1 MRKTNFEKK
10 KIIASILCA
19 NMMLMSMPLNTLASE
34 ITGITPNGNTYNI
47 EAAKVSGS
55 TGFRHYDKFDLS
67 KGDIANLVYKN
78 DYSKFVNLVNEQIKI
93 NGLVQTLKDNSFYNG
108 HAIFVSPNGMIVGAS
123 GVLNVGSLSILT
135 PSQNSFN
142 SFKTNY
148 ENGNLSSYEYGA
160 DKYKGLITDSQGNI
174 VINGKILAREEVNL
188 YGSDIKIG
196 DGTNRAGIIA
206 GANNTKY
213 ENSDAA
219 KSVFDS
225 LVSNNITD
233 TDGFALSNGKI
244 QIVANKQSKF
254 ADAAGNINANVDI
267 KKSDLGANEINI
279 SSKAEVDRQERIDL
293 AEAKVNV
300 EDSNITGDTIS
311 ITAKSTQH
319 KKVNSANIL
328 DDAEFIGNTLVDI
341 FSGETPSITSLWGV
355 AGKAVADVTI
365 KNSTITANKAT
376 DSSSQTPDLS
386 VLIHAEASSET
397 SENANLLTPTI
408 IDLIKSDD
416 AKIGEF
422 FSSGL
427 YNGFEGAKSSANVNI
442 ENSTINANTDN
453 TKNVEIST
461 EASSTLDANNR
472 VLALFMPVGLYGV
485 GTETVSKAVVT
496 GSTLNVTKGDVDI
509 NAVSSNSN
517 AVNLTNDSLLSY
529 TLEDALLAMILNN
542 TVKSETEASVIS
554 STVKANN
561 LTVLA
566 TNLSESESEIGMEA
580 RANKNGEGRGNSAVS
595 AVGILNRSSNNVTA
609 LIKDSTVETE
619 ESTTVLAQS
628 LNITKNTADAAVD
641 DLGTNDPKTF
651 DQAIKNKLKDIN
663 NKYLNKNLF
672 DMIKGKTDVRPTES
686 PLLEGG
692 GTLVWNNTNNTTNA
706 KIENSTVNAGDVTV
720 GANTVDLIA
729 NSATTDASD
738 TSGEGNFG
746 IGLAVIY
753 NEQHNTTNA
762 KISGSTIEADNVTVD
777 ATTELPMNQG
787 KLTFGLNLP
796 FKICGVEKIQF
807 GGAFASE
814 ANGKWSVS
822 PVYPKP
828 EIGEDESNFELTGIA
843 EQNIRDT
850 YSGLKPKFRVGGFF
864 NNYAHSEAKGGNTAV
879 SGTVIYNEVV
889 NNTTA
894 EIVDG
899 SNITINPAENDN
911 TQNSLTVNAVNSV
924 IGYNAAGMV
933 EFLVNKINYKIPGQ
947 ADEEYVPNIEAG
959 AFGLGANL
967 LWDNYTNNATAK
979 IDNSSVDAQ
988 KGAINVDSATEQS
1001 YMSITMTGA
1010 KSEKFGIDGSINI
1023 QKLKGDT
1030 LAAISNITGDNSVT
1044 AKDISINAGKAHV
1057 KTTGGKVKR
1066 DDDTNQIKWKE
1077 QNASASGDEKY
1088 IREANDEITNI
1099 IAQGAWISQYQEV
1112 DNTVQENSQGVAVG
1126 ASVNITEIDRNV
1138 KATIDN
1144 AIIDSSDTL
1153 TVNSDTYNQ
1162 KIDVEIAAAFSGG
1175 VTQKEA
1181 EVEDVQQNANDAQD
1195 DENIFGN
1202 LFDGEDEYMRN
1213 PVGNDLTALQSQ
1225 FSMSLA
1231 GAVDITTD
1239 NTNVESSIKNSQDI
1253 NVGNTLTVNSN
1264 RESKNIT
1271 IGGTVAKSKK
1281 VGAGAAVNI
1290 YKQEGSVKS
1299 YIDGSTIAFSGE
1311 NPELKMDAN
1320 NKNWILNIGIGAGA
1334 AVNTAAEGK
1343 GFQAAVGGSASI
1355 NTLKPTIEAYINNST
1370 ISMDEGK
1377 SGSIAT
1383 SINAKS
1389 DVDIYNIA
1397 GGGSLV
1403 YGAQNGVSAGAA
1415 LNYNNIKN
1423 EISTYIK
1430 DSTLEDIGKLT
1441 ILSDADNDLSD
1452 WAIAGAI
1459 VAGTNGGAFSFA
1471 GGADIDYIHDTIGS
1485 KIIKSNITAGGNIEV
1500 KANSQSDNL
1509 GVAGTFDVT
1518 TAQSGVG
1525 VNGDVVVNV
1534 YRNDIIAEIDKD
1546 SNILKAKDVKVSAT
1560 STEKSN
1566 VIPVGLSVATNEQ
1579 LLIAAANVG
1588 VNVIDNTVKAYASGN
1603 IGSGDDAQKINKLT
1617 VSAYDE
1623 TTLYSRGGTLA
1634 LASADAV
1641 VNIAGSVN
1649 VDKIDKTVEAKIKDA
1664 DVKANG
1670 DVSVLATSINS
1681 LGGTKDENNQ
1691 YTRDDVTT
1699 DTYRD
1704 KMLTKNENG
1713 DYDGLS
1719 LNNSF
1724 QNWNMFYDL
1733 AVGSNISVGG
1743 AGIGKVIENTVTAE
1757 VSASTVESNTL
1768 SIASSDYSVKN
1779 IIAGS
1784 IAASAKAAAGLQAIY
1799 TRDNSTT
1806 NALITNGSNLT
1817 IADKIEMLA
1826 NNKKDSYEILIA
1838 GSGAG
1843 KGVINANVVLNNVT
1857 DKATAKIDNSS
1868 TDNEIKA
1875 GTLKISADE
1884 NINSSH
1890 IIVTA
1895 GGASNLALS
1904 VSPTINNYDMTT
1916 QSIISATTIKDASI
1930 DMNAQSKL
1938 GTLDISAG
1946 VAGVGQGVS
1955 GVGNAIKNSY
1965 TNKVKSYIDGATID
1979 TEKAININGNSIID
1993 ANNWLA
1999 TVAVAGQG
2007 VSIPVNVLLNYVNS
2021 ELEAGI
2027 KNSKIENAG
2036 AITINT
2042 NKDKEDVLKNNAII
2056 IGFAGQGVNASVNV
2070 IKNEYTNTVS
2080 SYVDNTQSTKIDSID
2095 VNAYSKRNTNNINVG
2110 IGFTGEGANL
2120 MANAVVNELKSTT
2133 RSYVDAKS
2141 KTLNITNGLNLEAK
2155 DTVAAR
2161 NSLATGKGAGLGV
2174 AAGADIN
2181 LYYSDN
2187 LAKTEILSGDSGQI
2201 NAGSAALNS
2210 ELLNATNDVS
2220 GSVSFGLAAIP
2231 VDVQIVEIGKR
2242 TGTYSTVEQNY
2253 INKAKE
2259 MMPDDLKNTAS
2270 TPSANIKTG
2279 AISTINGNLKTT
2291 NNISI
2296 NADSKLKGLDKD
2308 GNLVDK
2314 FKFEKVDVTAAG
2326 ATIGVAIKNIQLAN
2340 NTVSEIA
2347 GGKVESSGGN
2357 VSLNSKS
2364 GADVELVYREVEVS
2378 GARASGGSVV
2388 YNNTAETLAQVKDAT
2403 VNANDIEINSKSTNK
2418 SFVDATNV
2426 VVTGADIVTVDL
2438 AEVKDTNKTSA
2449 IITGNT
2455 NIDAKGK
2462 LTLHSTTNTDVTSDR
2477 LTIPVR
2483 AASLV
2488 DVTRNEA
2495 NVNTI
2500 TRALIENVNGEINAQ
2515 NLDIITD
2522 YDKMSVFSKSNVV
2535 AVSAASL
2542 AAYNDCGSYMNAD
2555 FKSGI
2560 DSPSALTLNV
2570 ADTTNI
2576 TTAKDN
2582 GTEGLISKG
2591 RMHGV
2596 DVDIAGL
2603 YEGAFSKAE
2612 NDAKSVTVL
2621 NVKNHTSN
2629 NLNINQYLKS
2639 TAEAIANNTKVSGL
2653 GVAAIAADS
2662 KDTSTMTLDIS
2673 GTNTIT
2679 QNAVINATH
2688 NSNTISDL
2696 SGFSFGLLVS
2706 GARLRIDSDM
2716 ESNTTGNIGGNFNVG
2731 NAKITFDTIRNSTLS
2746 KSSGSGGFINVSN
2759 PEAINN
2765 LTGTSVLN
2773 IKDITSDDKK
2783 GINNWS
2789 ISNKSTNTFD
2799 VTTSNGS
2806 GGFINVAVDNLKLTF
2821 DTSTNTNIE
2830 NSNINS
2836 TSLIKF
2842 DVENNGIVK
2851 DTATNIGGGFI
2862 AVSTNDVKNNYKS
2875 GAKLSLKN
2883 TNVKAKD
2890 IDLKTSSDLRTKD
2903 TDFVEYAGAAG
2914 GFVAV
2919 QDLDL
2924 KNTLTQNSEID
2935 IQNSILEVT
2944 KDVKLQALTS
2954 SFFKQKIE
2962 SNGYGFVSVPR
2973 AYNNLEVTN
2982 NNKITLDNKTK
2993 IKASDELDVSFNSNN
3008 TLAVRTVS
3016 DARNFEGKPSAY
3028 ANLYFTV
3035 NNTLDNSGSMEAG
3048 NLVDINFMNNSI
3060 NTLTQYAHSECHAA
3074 VASTNEGTELKRTIN
3089 NTLNVNSNADITSGK
3104 DVEITYSSGKNNV
3117 SSTVSWKTVSYA
3129 LFGIP
3134 ISDSDSYSV
3143 DKPVDNYVL
3152 KNNGKIVAGQGNNKY
3167 MKINRDGS
3175 IDKETLK
3182 GFYDDDY
3189 ILSDGEIISGEIIK
3203 QRTLDSI
3210 RIEINNIDESL
3221 TEISQKITSL
3231 NRTID
3236 DYEDKIDVVQL
3247 KIDEINNLINN
3258 GAILTNDKQD
3268 AQGNSD
3274 FNTII
3279 QNDIKALIVSDSD
3292 DTKITETQYN
3302 AIMTSYNTKLA
3313 EIETQ
3318 NTTIFN
3324 HNAEPENIDN
3334 QQPYIEVP
3342 TITEFIETQNYGLSD
3357 AQKTTISNGYDS
3369 VHNNVSMTEKC
3380 GFSVYQN
3387 STGKYVAVT
3396 TPTGTG
3402 NAQTCEELT
3411 QFNNAIED
3419 INAQMEPYQDER
3431 TSALNTQAMLQANR
3445 VSLTSKYND
3454 VYNTASSAY
3463 DQHSGSYSITFND
3476 IEPKEAHISVDGAYN
3491 NNISGNGI
3499 FSVASNGLKVDN
3511 YSTRTLLF
3519 NDLNIDSVA
3528 NKSGLIIGGKNHS
3541 EFADKAQAVSGAQ
3554 AYLYVHNKPGHTSF
3568 DNLPT
3573 SGVHYKSDGSG
3584 ISGITINNY
3593 YDVNHPFASTF
3604 DITEPTTRSDIYII
3618 GSVNT
3623 SGDLNIWNE
3632 SGGIM
3637 IANDS
3642 GINSGKMSLVS
3653 TNNAVAWLMYNE
3665 TSTTP
3670 INIKTNDY
3678 IFAQNGFSIL
3688 TNKDVNIQGTI
3699 ETGYSNRN
3707 ITITED
3713 MIKPENLI
3721 YDPTSGETNLINL
3734 GGDKVSFYLN
3744 DTNNIKAIYKD
3755 GQIYLYNLPE
3765 DITDPLVSISDV
3777 NVSLSG
3783 KVKMANGLQNITIDN
3798 KTNAQL
3804 NVANIYNKQFR
3815 GSIIPENTTAADGGE
3830 IIVNTVDHATTNITS
3845 NGKLSLNG
3853 VIKNSITTN
3862 YNDFPKEKGILNIT
3876 ANNGLEVK
3884 PQTKL
3889 IDHIPTTVDSILSH
3903 GKTTITLN
3911 NGQGDIDGK
3920 ITTTGELNISNKG
3933 TGALNLNSNISNDA
3947 SRNVYPETLISEGII
3962 NISNEG
3968 TGTLNIFGDIDETE
3982 GDIKVQSN
3990 AQTNI
3995 TGSIYDKKG
4004 NIDITSKG
4012 LQSSNE
4018 SKIVTDEGDITIT
4031 NNDSNLDL
4039 KGYISSE
4046 SGNVSIQNN
4055 GTSASI
4061 AGFISDNKGDLTIR
4075 NTKGDMTISSI
4086 ILHNSTNRNAEGMI
4100 SIINDPTGGKL
4111 DIQNKIQTWGKGR
4124 TQQDKTTAILI
4135 DNQSAANGMSIS
4147 NEVTARIGDII
4158 IKNAV
4163 DELSISGN
4171 VTDGNGNIEISNQ
4184 KSKTEISGNITTQA
4198 GNIDITSVGLDTTE
4212 DSIITTNKGDITI
4225 QNVPYYDAQTDTSQN
4240 GTMNLLGDIR
4250 DFDGIIN
4257 IDSYGD
4263 AVVGGYITDEK
4274 GYVIIRNLRG
4284 DMTVSA
4290 DVNLNYLNNEEEG
4303 FISIGSLSSGKKLD
4317 ITGNI
4322 INWGEGHTNQS
4333 GTNAITIMNT
4343 SSSSDGVTISGT
4355 LSART
4360 GAVNVENQYGK
4371 LTTTND
4377 AVISNTEKGAI
4388 NIINTGK
4395 NGAEIRGNIV
4405 AKEGNIGIT
4414 NTKNDLFVNAEITER
4429 KGNINITNSGTTL
4442 TYLGN
4447 TLNEFGDTKV
4457 VNNGTGIAQIGA
4469 SIDNTGNVT
4478 INNNKGENLVFSGEI
4493 NNFGNT
4499 SITNSKGV
4507 LHINGDITNEH
4518 GSTMIQNEGVS
4529 AEITSKINNDTGSIA
4544 ISNKDGHLRITDT
4557 AEINNTSDRENS
4569 NITIVNY
4576 GEDTTIPSNL
4586 MIAGNINSNNKGYI
4600 SIINNG
4606 DEANLSGDIF
4616 AKDGNVGV
4624 TNSNDGKLSFTGNIV
4639 DYKGDVTLINNGGD
4653 GAEIGGTILDE
4664 QGDISIINHGGDLKV
4679 TSEITHNYLNRDAQG
4694 MISITNSS
4702 NAGKVEIN
4710 STIATDGAGKT
4721 DDDGKTTAI
4730 LIDNQSDT
4738 NGMSISSEITARI
4751 GDIIIQNANDNLSTA
4766 GMISNYEKGGVSI
4779 TNSGLDYTNT
4789 ASILVKEGDVAITN
4803 NGTNDVGKLL
4813 LGGSINNQKG
4823 NTTVSNK
4830 GAITEVSGTID
4841 NVGGN
4846 TTITNTNGLT
4856 RIVGDVTNKGGDIS
4870 VINSGDFTEITSAI
4884 DNEAGSIHISNSKGN
4899 LNITNTAKITNT
4911 TENEDDSITIANAGG
4926 ILNLKGGVE
4935 STDKGDIEIT
4945 NTGNG
4950 KANIESNVVANE
4962 GDIDIS
4968 NSNAGELNISGS
4980 VIDYNGNIDVTNAS
4994 TDGTTIAST
5003 GKITNVK
5010 GDTTITNDKGDLTV
5024 QQGAQ
5029 IVNTESGNIV
5039 AENKGGKFTISGLF
5053 KHAEIGNITV
5063 KNSGNKEL
5071 DITSTGQV
5079 LAANG
5084 NINIQNSND
5093 GAMNIAGHITDENGK
5108 IDIINSSKDGAEI
5121 SGTILDKEGDTT
5133 IFNAGG
5139 ALDISGNVVDNIGDI
5154 KVVNNG
5160 ADGTS
5165 ISGTIHAL
5173 DGDTTVYNTKGE
5185 LGISGYVV
5193 DDKGKLGITNTSDK
5207 QTTISGT
5214 VLDKEGDTTIFT
5226 NGGLT
5231 VTDNGY
5237 VVDNKG
5243 KLDITNKGGDG
5254 IDIQGTVLAK
5264 DGDATL
5270 YNDAGKLDVSG
5281 NVVDYK
5287 GDLKLI
5293 NHGADGTNISG
5304 VVLAKDGDTTV
5315 YNTKGGLDISGN
5327 VVDNKG
5333 NLDITNNGEDK
5344 ASISGIVLAKEGD
5357 INVYNSNDG
5366 ALEISGTVKDE
5377 NGKISIT
5384 NDSKDGTL
5392 ISGNVTNVKDDTKIT
5407 NNDGDLTITETGKVT
5422 NTEGGDIDVENNGA
5436 KFTIAGLIKH
5446 IGDAIGNIFVNNKG
5460 DKELEVATTGRIE
5473 TSNGNIDIE
5482 NSNDGG
5488 IVVAGF
5494 VGTDKG
5500 VTGINN
5506 TSQDGINI
5514 TTSGVVNNKDGNIE
5528 ISNTGANGIDIQGSV
5543 KTDKQDIKITNK
5555 DSDIR
5560 IGEYDSD
5567 NDNYINAV
5575 AGNVVINQTSG
5586 NILNNITDP
5595 TSTNTHQ
5602 NHDLGNPDHAY
5613 KTLIA
5618 AGNNLTINAKDGD
5631 IGSTS
5636 HANPGFSINA
5646 DTRDYTESINVNV
5659 GGDLVAKATNEN
5671 ETDSRLVNI
5680 RAKDSDLKVKDVTSD
5695 GNVMLTAA
5703 DWKQA
5708 DTRQTPKNDESYFK
5722 GYSILNTADI
5732 DDASVSG
5739 QMISVIASDNI
5750 GSADKKF
5757 IYNQD
5762 TASNP
5767 KSSVS
5772 FEAENDINLTGR
5784 ANSSNETKIYQ
5795 LVSKHGDIDFDM
5807 ESDAV
5812 IKEITAGKGLRLTQ
5826 KAQNLTIYNLGTS
5839 YSSAGQTGEKFDDML
5854 YPHDDIVYGD
5864 SSDKSGE
5871 SAIPNYAIIRVLDAM
5886 DTPNRGDSNLK
5897 IYSAYVRGN
5906 HGENTQYYPDG
5917 SRLADY
5923 TLMADNIYAN
5933 SDKAF
5938 DSTVSTKENPNG
5950 YKQTDKSYDLS
5961 GFGIEDGKKYSAQG
5975 LNAYGKGDTLSLD
5988 VLGVDSDVV
5997 NEIVKNPQRNSYNEQ
6012 KSVDNVPDKFKND
6025 QNRLP
6030 FYGYDFRTDNAV
6042 ISVNDYAPENRGVS
6056 FDTLYANN
6064 AYINTN
6070 DTNLGVQ
6077 DGYINN
6083 YAELRNRDKIAVVDN
6098 DYRRIVRPADIQLYT
6113 EKTGSF
6119 ALDLGE
6125 SINMHTTAPT
6135 VYNNPHMLV
6144 NGYHS
6149 AWNFVNRE
6157 FKENKDLIDR
6167 IDESTALDE
6176 RRYDESLKRISMRFD
6191 TTEDDGLQSNVEI
6204 YDISTTGALIRNDKK
6219 LKRGKKTTINL
6230 KFDDVDITVTA
6241 KVVNTKGNMA
6251 GIEFVDMPDDV
6262 ANKILYRY
6270 MQQAD
6275 SMKSNLTTSSI

>member
-1 MRKTNFEKK
+1 
-10 KIIASILCA
+10 
-19 NMMLMSMPLNTLASE
+19 
-34 ITGITPNGNTYNI
+34 
-47 EAAKVSGS
+47 
-55 TGFRHYDKFDLS
+55 
-67 KGDIANLVYKN
+67 
-78 DYSKFVNLVNEQIKI
+78 
-93 NGLVQTLKDNSFYNG
+93 
-108 HAIFVSPNGMIVGAS
+108 
-123 GVLNVGSLSILT
+123 
-135 PSQNSFN
+135 
-142 SFKTNY
+142 
-148 ENGNLSSYEYGA
+148 
-160 DKYKGLITDSQGNI
+160 
-174 VINGKILAREEVNL
+174 
-188 YGSDIKIG
+188 
-196 DGTNRAGIIA
+196 
-206 GANNTKY
+206 
-213 ENSDAA
+213 
-219 KSVFDS
+219 
-225 LVSNNITD
+225 
-233 TDGFALSNGKI
+233 
-244 QIVANKQSKF
+244 
-254 ADAAGNINANVDI
+254 
-267 KKSDLGANEINI
+267 
-279 SSKAEVDRQERIDL
+279 
-293 AEAKVNV
+293 
-300 EDSNITGDTIS
+300 
-311 ITAKSTQH
+311 
-319 KKVNSANIL
+319 
-328 DDAEFIGNTLVDI
+328 
-341 FSGETPSITSLWGV
+341 
-355 AGKAVADVTI
+355 
-365 KNSTITANKAT
+365 
-376 DSSSQTPDLS
+376 
-386 VLIHAEASSET
+386 
-397 SENANLLTPTI
+397 
-408 IDLIKSDD
+408 
-416 AKIGEF
+416 
-422 FSSGL
+422 
-427 YNGFEGAKSSANVNI
+427 
-442 ENSTINANTDN
+442 
-453 TKNVEIST
+453 
-461 EASSTLDANNR
+461 
-472 VLALFMPVGLYGV
+472 
-485 GTETVSKAVVT
+485 
-496 GSTLNVTKGDVDI
+496 
-509 NAVSSNSN
+509 
-517 AVNLTNDSLLSY
+517 
-529 TLEDALLAMILNN
+529 
-542 TVKSETEASVIS
+542 
-554 STVKANN
+554 
-561 LTVLA
+561 
-566 TNLSESESEIGMEA
+566 
-580 RANKNGEGRGNSAVS
+580 
-595 AVGILNRSSNNVTA
+595 
-609 LIKDSTVETE
+609 
-619 ESTTVLAQS
+619 
-628 LNITKNTADAAVD
+628 
-641 DLGTNDPKTF
+641 
-651 DQAIKNKLKDIN
+651 
-663 NKYLNKNLF
+663 
-672 DMIKGKTDVRPTES
+672 
-686 PLLEGG
+686 
-692 GTLVWNNTNNTTNA
+692 
-706 KIENSTVNAGDVTV
+706 
-720 GANTVDLIA
+720 
-729 NSATTDASD
+729 
-738 TSGEGNFG
+738 
-746 IGLAVIY
+746 
-753 NEQHNTTNA
+753 
-762 KISGSTIEADNVTVD
+762 
-777 ATTELPMNQG
+777 
-787 KLTFGLNLP
+787 
-796 FKICGVEKIQF
+796 
-807 GGAFASE
+807 
-814 ANGKWSVS
+814 
-822 PVYPKP
+822 
-828 EIGEDESNFELTGIA
+828 
-843 EQNIRDT
+843 
-850 YSGLKPKFRVGGFF
+850 
-864 NNYAHSEAKGGNTAV
+864 
-879 SGTVIYNEVV
+879 
-889 NNTTA
+889 
-894 EIVDG
+894 
-899 SNITINPAENDN
+899 
-911 TQNSLTVNAVNSV
+911 
-924 IGYNAAGMV
+924 
-933 EFLVNKINYKIPGQ
+933 
-947 ADEEYVPNIEAG
+947 
-959 AFGLGANL
+959 
-967 LWDNYTNNATAK
+967 
-979 IDNSSVDAQ
+979 
-988 KGAINVDSATEQS
+988 
-1001 YMSITMTGA
+1001 
-1010 KSEKFGIDGSINI
+1010 
-1023 QKLKGDT
+1023 
-1030 LAAISNITGDNSVT
+1030 
-1044 AKDISINAGKAHV
+1044 
-1057 KTTGGKVKR
+1057 
-1066 DDDTNQIKWKE
+1066 
-1077 QNASASGDEKY
+1077 
-1088 IREANDEITNI
+1088 
-1099 IAQGAWISQYQEV
+1099 
-1112 DNTVQENSQGVAVG
+1112 
-1126 ASVNITEIDRNV
+1126 
-1138 KATIDN
+1138 
-1144 AIIDSSDTL
+1144 
-1153 TVNSDTYNQ
+1153 
-1162 KIDVEIAAAFSGG
+1162 
-1175 VTQKEA
+1175 
-1181 EVEDVQQNANDAQD
+1181 
-1195 DENIFGN
+1195 
-1202 LFDGEDEYMRN
+1202 
-1213 PVGNDLTALQSQ
+1213 
-1225 FSMSLA
+1225 MSLA

-1311 NPELKMDAN
+1311 NPELKMDSN

-1377 SGSIAT
+1377 SGSIDT

-1459 VAGTNGGAFSFA
+1459 VAGTDGGAFSFA
-1471 GGADIDYIHDTIGS
+1471 GGADIDYIHDTISS
-1485 KIIKSNITAGGNIEV
+1485 KIIKSNITAGDNIEV
-1500 KANSQSDNL
+1500 KANSKSDNL
-1509 GVAGTFDVT
+1509 GVAGTFDIT

-1546 SNILKAKDVKVSAT
+1546 SNILKAKDVKISAT

-1566 VIPVGLSVATNEQ
+1566 VIPVGLSIATNEQ

-1603 IGSGDDAQKINKLT
+1603 IGSGDDAQKINNLT

-1699 DTYRD
+1699 DAYRD

-1784 IAASAKAAAGLQAIY
+1784 IAASGKAAAGLQAIY

-1857 DKATAKIDNSS
+1857 DKATAKIDNTS

-1875 GTLKISADE
+1875 GQIKISADE
-1884 NINSSH
+1884 DINSSH

-2141 KTLNITNGLNLEAK
+2141 KTLNITNELNLEAK
-2155 DTVAAR
+2155 DIAAAR
-2161 NSLATGKGAGLGV
+2161 NTLATGKGAGLG
-2174 AAGADIN
+2174 AAVGADIN

-2242 TGTYSTVEQNY
+2242 TGTYSALEQDY
-2253 INKAKE
+2253 INKANSLI
-2259 MMPDDLKNTAS
+2259 PDKLKNTAT
-2270 TPSANIKTG
+2270 TPSSDVKTG
-2279 AISTINGNLKTT
+2279 AISSVNGNLKTT
-2291 NNISI
+2291 NDISI
-2296 NADSKLKGLDKD
+2296 NSESKLNGLDKD

-2314 FKFEKVDVTAAG
+2314 FKFEKININATG

-2340 NTVSEIA
+2340 NTISEIA

-2716 ESNTTGNIGGNFNVG
+2716 KSNTTGNIGGNFDAG
-2731 NAKITFDTIRNSTLS
+2731 SAKITFDTIRNSTLS

-2836 TSLIKF
+2836 TGQVKF
-2842 DVENNGIVK
+2842 EVENKGIIK
-2851 DTATNIGGGFI
+2851 DQATNVGGGFV
-2862 AVSTNDVKNNYKS
+2862 AVSTNDVKNNYNS

-2883 TNVKAKD
+2883 TKINAKD

-2903 TDFVEYAGAAG
+2903 SDYIEYAGTAG

-2924 KNTLTQNSEID
+2924 KNTLTQSSEID
-2935 IQNSILEVT
+2935 IQNSILEAT
-2944 KDVKLQALTS
+2944 KDIKLHALTS

-2982 NNKITLDNKTK
+2982 NNKITLDNSSK
-2993 IKASDELDVSFNSNN
+2993 IKASDELDVSFDSNN

-3060 NTLTQYAHSECHAA
+3060 NALTQYAHSECHAA

-3210 RIEINNIDESL
+3210 QIEINNINESL
-3221 TEISQKITSL
+3221 EEISQTLISL
-3231 NRTID
+3231 NETLID
-3236 DYEDKIDVVQL
+3236 FEDKKDTIQL

-3302 AIMTSYNTKLA
+3302 TIMTSYNNKLA
-3313 EIETQ
+3313 EIEAQ
-3318 NTTIFN
+3318 NTAIFN
-3324 HNAEPENIDN
+3324 HNAKPENIDN

-3342 TITEFIETQNYGLSD
+3342 TITEFIETQDYGLSD

-3369 VHNNVSMTEKC
+3369 VNNNVSMTEKC

-3431 TSALNTQAMLQANR
+3431 TSALNTHAMLQANR
-3445 VSLTSKYND
+3445 VSLTSQYND

-3476 IEPKEAHISVDGAYN
+3476 IEPKDAHISVDGAYN
-3491 NNISGNGI
+3491 HNINGNGI

-3528 NKSGLIIGGKNHS
+3528 NRSGLIIGGKNHS
-3541 EFADKAQAVSGAQ
+3541 EFADKTQAVSGAQ
-3554 AYLYVHNKPGHTSF
+3554 AYLYVHNRPGHTSF

-3593 YDVNHPFASTF
+3593 YDINHPFASTF

-3642 GINSGKMSLVS
+3642 GINSGKMSLIS
-3653 TNNAVAWLMYNE
+3653 TNNAVVWLIYNE
-3665 TSTTP
+3665 TDTTP

-3783 KVKMANGLQNITIDN
+3783 KVKMANGLQNIIIDN

-3815 GSIIPENTTAADGGE
+3815 GGMTPENINKTEDGE
-3830 IIVNTVDHATTNITS
+3830 IILNTVDHATTNITS

-3853 VIKNSITTN
+3853 IIQNSIVTN
-3862 YNDFPKEKGILNIT
+3862 FHDFHKENGILNIT

-3968 TGTLNIFGDIDETE
+3968 TGALNIFGDIDETE
-3982 GDIKVQSN
+3982 GAIKVQSN

-4018 SKIVTDEGDITIT
+4018 SKIVTDKGDITIT

-4111 DIQNKIQTWGKGR
+4111 DIQNKVQTFG
-4124 TQQDKTTAILI
+4124 
-4135 DNQSAANGMSIS
+4135 
-4147 NEVTARIGDII
+4147 IG
-4158 IKNAV
+4158 
-4163 DELSISGN
+4163 
-4171 VTDGNGNIEISNQ
+4171 
-4184 KSKTEISGNITTQA
+4184 KTEQ
-4198 GNIDITSVGLDTTE
+4198 D
-4212 DSIITTNKGDITI
+4212 
-4225 QNVPYYDAQTDTSQN
+4225 
-4240 GTMNLLGDIR
+4240 
-4250 DFDGIIN
+4250 
-4257 IDSYGD
+4257 
-4263 AVVGGYITDEK
+4263 
-4274 GYVIIRNLRG
+4274 
-4284 DMTVSA
+4284 
-4290 DVNLNYLNNEEEG
+4290 
-4303 FISIGSLSSGKKLD
+4303 
-4317 ITGNI
+4317 
-4322 INWGEGHTNQS
+4322 
-4333 GTNAITIMNT
+4333 
-4343 SSSSDGVTISGT
+4343 
-4355 LSART
+4355 
-4360 GAVNVENQYGK
+4360 
-4371 LTTTND
+4371 
-4377 AVISNTEKGAI
+4377 
-4388 NIINTGK
+4388 
-4395 NGAEIRGNIV
+4395 
-4405 AKEGNIGIT
+4405 
-4414 NTKNDLFVNAEITER
+4414 
-4429 KGNINITNSGTTL
+4429 
-4442 TYLGN
+4442 
-4447 TLNEFGDTKV
+4447 
-4457 VNNGTGIAQIGA
+4457 
-4469 SIDNTGNVT
+4469 
-4478 INNNKGENLVFSGEI
+4478 
-4493 NNFGNT
+4493 
-4499 SITNSKGV
+4499 
-4507 LHINGDITNEH
+4507 
-4518 GSTMIQNEGVS
+4518 
-4529 AEITSKINNDTGSIA
+4529 
-4544 ISNKDGHLRITDT
+4544 
-4557 AEINNTSDRENS
+4557 
-4569 NITIVNY
+4569 
-4576 GEDTTIPSNL
+4576 
-4586 MIAGNINSNNKGYI
+4586 
-4600 SIINNG
+4600 
-4606 DEANLSGDIF
+4606 
-4616 AKDGNVGV
+4616 
-4624 TNSNDGKLSFTGNIV
+4624 
-4639 DYKGDVTLINNGGD
+4639 
-4653 GAEIGGTILDE
+4653 
-4664 QGDISIINHGGDLKV
+4664 
-4679 TSEITHNYLNRDAQG
+4679 
-4694 MISITNSS
+4694 
-4702 NAGKVEIN
+4702 
-4710 STIATDGAGKT
+4710 
-4721 DDDGKTTAI
+4721 KTTAI

-4751 GDIIIQNANDNLSTA
+4751 GDIIIKNANDNLSTA

-4803 NGTNDVGKLL
+4803 NGTNGVGKLL

-4899 LNITNTAKITNT
+4899 LNITDTAKITNT

-4926 ILNLKGGVE
+4926 ILNLKGDVE

-4980 VIDYNGNIDVTNAS
+4980 IIDYNGNIDVTNAS

-5139 ALDISGNVVDNIGDI
+5139 ALDISGNVADNIGDI

-5214 VLDKEGDTTIFT
+5214 VLDKEGDTSIFT

-5281 NVVDYK
+5281 NVVDDK

-5304 VVLAKDGDTTV
+5304 VVLAKNGDTTV

-5422 NTEGGDIDVENNGA
+5422 NTQGGDIDVENNGA
-5436 KFTIAGLIKH
+5436 KFTVAGLIKH

-5473 TSNGNIDIE
+5473 TSNGDIDID

-5494 VGTDKG
+5494 VGSDMG
-5500 VTGINN
+5500 VTDINN

-5575 AGNVVINQTSG
+5575 AGNVVINQTNG

-5659 GGDLVAKATNEN
+5659 GGDLVARATNEN

-5708 DTRQTPKNDESYFK
+5708 DTRPTPKNDESYFK
-5722 GYSILNTADI
+5722 GYSILNTADV

-5871 SAIPNYAIIRVLDAM
+5871 SAIPNYAIIKVLDAM

-5933 SDKAF
+5933 SDKAP

-5975 LNAYGKGDTLSLD
+5975 LNAYSKGDTLSLD

-5997 NEIVKNPQRNSYNEQ
+5997 NDVVKNPQRNSYNEQ
-6012 KSVDNVPDKFKND
+6012 KPVDNVPDKFKND

-6030 FYGYDFRTDNAV
+6030 FYGYDFRADNAV

-6056 FDTLYANN
+6056 IDTLYADN

-6119 ALDLGE
+6119 ALDLSE

-6230 KFDDVDITVTA
+6230 KFDDVDINVTA

-6275 SMKSNLTTSSI
+6275 SMKSNLTTSSL